1 MELLFLVIEEV
12 LETADE
18 LLREYGWAMSP
29 EQRQSLEE
37 KVKRLQE
44 LRLKLEALREGEP
57 F

>member
-29 EQRQSLEE
+29 EKQQSLEE